1 MQYKMVKARGERNT
15 GRRVCEQRVTEK
27 THVQWKQRCNKDEER
42 AIVIIGEHRGCV
54 ERLITAN
61 TDAMN

>member
-1 MQYKMVKARGERNT
+1 M
-15 GRRVCEQRVTEK
+15 RREK
-27 THVQWKQRCNKDEER
+27 HRAQGMWAKGDRKKHVQWKQRCNKDEER